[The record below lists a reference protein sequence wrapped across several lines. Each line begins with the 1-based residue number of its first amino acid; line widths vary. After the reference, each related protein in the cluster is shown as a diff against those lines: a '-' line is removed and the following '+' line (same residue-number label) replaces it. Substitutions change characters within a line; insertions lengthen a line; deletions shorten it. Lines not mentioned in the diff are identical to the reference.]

1 MIMKRGSI
9 LIASI
14 LLLIGIIIL
23 FFGLYGL
30 GINGYAVY
38 DGKFDNLAMQKGIT
52 GNTVFSDLGDW
63 VKRLIGGEALSSP
76 QINGNSYFDDFT
88 SNITDDVNSGINQ
101 SSIVNVVWDGVSAY
115 YPLLQSGGEIIA
127 DASTLLLMH
136 MNGNANDSSG
146 RGNNGAITGNV
157 NCSVNGKFNQ
167 ACGFDGAG
175 DYIQIS
181 GTSDILENK
190 NAFTISA
197 WIYGNTADPTAG
209 YHYILSQ
216 TCLIML

>member
-1 MIMKRGSI
+1 MKRGSI
-9 LIASI
+9 FIVSLLLLVGII
-14 LLLIGIIIL
+14 ILLLLIGK
-23 FFGLYGL
+23 L
-30 GINGYAVY
+30 GINGYASY

-52 GNTVFSDLGDW
+52 GNSVLDLIKGW
-63 VKRLIGGEALSSP
+63 FGGSETLSSP
-76 QINGNSYFDDFT
+76 VQTANSYFDDYDV
-88 SNITDDVNSGINQ
+88 NITDDVNSGINQ